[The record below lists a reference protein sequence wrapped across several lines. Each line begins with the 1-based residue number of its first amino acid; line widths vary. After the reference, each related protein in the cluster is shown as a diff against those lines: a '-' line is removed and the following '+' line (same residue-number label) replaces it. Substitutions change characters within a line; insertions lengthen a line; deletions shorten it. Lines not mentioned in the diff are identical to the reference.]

1 MTPPNFYKARSA
13 PPSPLQPP
21 ILDPQANIMSLRRP
35 TLLDNFL
42 KEVESQFVSQTYV
55 EELLAMSKKLQAEL
69 QEQLRRGNSQAML
82 PSCNY
87 ELPTGEEGGRY
98 LALEIGGSNLRIALV
113 ELYGREPPTGL
124 QPMKIKCIMSFP
136 IDTPIRQLK
145 GYAFFDWVAERVNE
159 LLKKDI
165 EDSTEGSSFF
175 EKSVPYLRM
184 GLAWSFPIE
193 YVQTVGSYAATRQ
206 LMPA

>member
-1 MTPPNFYKARSA
+1 
-13 PPSPLQPP
+13 
-21 ILDPQANIMSLRRP
+21 MSLRP
-35 TLLDNFL
+35 PDFLDDFL
-42 KEVESQFVSQTYV
+42 HDVKVQFMSQTYV

-69 QEQLRRGNSQAML
+69 QEQLRLGNSQAML
-82 PSCNY
+82 PSFNY

-98 LALEIGGSNLRIALV
+98 LAVEVGGSNLRIAVV

-145 GYAFFDWVAERVNE
+145 GYTFFDWIAERANE
-159 LLKKDI
+159 LLTMDFAN
-165 EDSTEGSSFF
+165 SSEGSSFIQA
-175 EKSVPYLRM
+175 SGPRLRM

-193 YVQTVGSYAATRQ
+193 YVQIVGTHSKTRQ
-206 LMPA
+206 LMSA